1 MTIYRIFILITYVII
16 SSCQSIDNNS
26 RYKNS
31 NNKTFSDHLIME
43 RPLPDNRGV
52 ITYQDYQIVVAN
64 GNETVEGIAERLGI
78 EPKKLASYNGV
89 LLTYLPRKDEVLAL
103 PVIIPG
109 DLVSTP
115 AGWSQESARKAITN
129 SLENSSRKIGT
140 PDNPLRHRIEPGETA
155 YSIARLYN
163 VSVTSLAKWNG
174 LDADL
179 SLTAGRELIIPVS
192 SLSSGS
198 PSGSSTQARTN
209 NNSDNKNPKNPLD
222 NDESMKELV
231 ANDSTSAPST
241 ELTKNNT
248 SDKKNSSATESKIIA
263 KPYVRPV
270 DGKILRGYNPTAA
283 SNKNEGIDFHAPPG
297 SLVKAVADGV
307 VALISKPVG
316 GLGKIVLI
324 KHDMSVISIYGRV
337 KDLEVSKGSRVL
349 QGQIIGKV
357 EKSSLDEEDTKKNYL
372 HFELRKGTKS
382 LDPLPLLQQ

>member
-16 SSCQSIDNNS
+16 SSCQSINS
-26 RYKNS
+26 NSSYKNS
-31 NNKTFSDHLIME
+31 NNEAFSDHSIME

-52 ITYQDYQIVVAN
+52 ITYQDYQIIVAN
-64 GNETVEGIAERLGI
+64 GSETVAGIAGRLGI

-103 PVIIPG
+103 PVMIPG
-109 DLVSTP
+109 DLVSTS
-115 AGWSQESARKAITN
+115 AGWNQESARKTIAN

-174 LDADL
+174 LDTDL
-179 SLTAGRELIIPVS
+179 SLTAGRELIIPVL

-198 PSGSSTQARTN
+198 SSSSSAQARAN
-209 NNSDNKNPKNPLD
+209 SNSDNNKPKNPPD
-222 NDESMKELV
+222 NDESEKKSI
-231 ANDSTSAPST
+231 ANDSTSGENT
-241 ELTKNNT
+241 ELTTHNT
-248 SDKKNSSATESKIIA
+248 SIKENSNATESKIIT

-270 DGKILRGYNPTAA
+270 DGRILRGYNPTAS

-297 SLVKAVADGV
+297 SSIKAVADGV

-337 KDLEVSKGSRVL
+337 KDLKVSKGSRVL

-357 EKSSLDEEDTKKNYL
+357 EKSSLDENDTKENYL

-382 LDPLPLLQQ
+382 LDPLPLLQ

>member
-31 NNKTFSDHLIME
+31 NNKTFSDHSIME

-52 ITYQDYQIVVAN
+52 ITYQDYQIIVAN
-64 GNETVEGIAERLGI
+64 GSETVAEIAGRLGI

-89 LLTYLPRKDEVLAL
+89 LMTYLPRKDEVLAL
-103 PVIIPG
+103 PVMIPG
-109 DLVSTP
+109 DLVSTS
-115 AGWSQESARKAITN
+115 AGWSQESARKTIAN

-174 LDADL
+174 LDTDL
-179 SLTAGRELIIPVS
+179 SLTAGRELIIPVL

-198 PSGSSTQARTN
+198 SSSSSAQARAN
-209 NNSDNKNPKNPLD
+209 INSDNNKPKNPPD
-222 NDESMKELV
+222 NDESVKKSIS
-231 ANDSTSAPST
+231 NDSPSGENT
-241 ELTKNNT
+241 ELTTNKT
-248 SDKKNSSATESKIIA
+248 SIKENSTATESKIIT

-270 DGKILRGYNPTAA
+270 DGKILRGFNPTAS

-297 SLVKAVADGV
+297 SSIKAVADGV

-337 KDLEVSKGSRVL
+337 KDLKVSKGSRVL

-357 EKSSLDEEDTKKNYL
+357 EKSSLDESDTKENYL

-382 LDPLPLLQQ
+382 LDPLPLFQ

>member
-16 SSCQSIDNNS
+16 TSCQSIDSNS

-31 NNKTFSDHLIME
+31 NNKTFSDHSIME

-52 ITYQDYQIVVAN
+52 ITYQDYQIIVAN
-64 GNETVEGIAERLGI
+64 GSETVAEIAGRLGI

-89 LLTYLPRKDEVLAL
+89 LMTYLPRKDEVLAL
-103 PVIIPG
+103 PVMIPG
-109 DLVSTP
+109 DLVSTS
-115 AGWSQESARKAITN
+115 AGWSQESARKTIAN

-174 LDADL
+174 LDTDL
-179 SLTAGRELIIPVS
+179 SLTAGRELIIPVL

-198 PSGSSTQARTN
+198 SSSSSAQARAN
-209 NNSDNKNPKNPLD
+209 INSDNNKPKNPPD
-222 NDESMKELV
+222 NDESVKKSIS
-231 ANDSTSAPST
+231 NDSPSGENT
-241 ELTKNNT
+241 ELTTHNT
-248 SDKKNSSATESKIIA
+248 SIKENSNATESKIVT

-270 DGKILRGYNPTAA
+270 DGKILRGFNPTAS

-297 SLVKAVADGV
+297 SSIKAVADGV

-337 KDLEVSKGSRVL
+337 KDLKVSKGSRVL

-357 EKSSLDEEDTKKNYL
+357 EKSSLDESDTKENYL

-382 LDPLPLLQQ
+382 LDPLPLFQ

>member
-16 SSCQSIDNNS
+16 TSCQSIDSNS

-31 NNKTFSDHLIME
+31 NNKTFSDHSIME

-52 ITYQDYQIVVAN
+52 ITYQDYQIIVAN
-64 GNETVEGIAERLGI
+64 GSETVAEIAGRLGI

-89 LLTYLPRKDEVLAL
+89 LMTYLPRKDEVLAL
-103 PVIIPG
+103 PVMIPG
-109 DLVSTP
+109 DLVSTS
-115 AGWSQESARKAITN
+115 AGWSQESARKTIAN

-174 LDADL
+174 LDTDL
-179 SLTAGRELIIPVS
+179 SLTAGRELIIPVL

-198 PSGSSTQARTN
+198 SSSSSAQARAN
-209 NNSDNKNPKNPLD
+209 INSDNNKPKNPPD
-222 NDESMKELV
+222 NDESVKKSIS
-231 ANDSTSAPST
+231 NDSPSGENT
-241 ELTKNNT
+241 ELTTHNT
-248 SDKKNSSATESKIIA
+248 SIKENSNATESKIVT

-270 DGKILRGYNPTAA
+270 DGKILRGFNPTAS

-297 SLVKAVADGV
+297 SSIKAVADGV

-337 KDLEVSKGSRVL
+337 KDLKVVKGSRVL

-357 EKSSLDEEDTKKNYL
+357 EKSSLDESDTKENYL

-382 LDPLPLLQQ
+382 LDPLPLFQ

>member
-16 SSCQSIDNNS
+16 SSCQSIDSNS

-31 NNKTFSDHLIME
+31 NNNTFSDHSIME

-52 ITYQDYQIVVAN
+52 ITYQDYQIIVAN
-64 GNETVEGIAERLGI
+64 GSETVAGIAGRLGI

-89 LLTYLPRKDEVLAL
+89 LMTYLPRKDEVIAL
-103 PVIIPG
+103 PVMIPG
-109 DLVSTP
+109 DLVSTS
-115 AGWSQESARKAITN
+115 AGWNQESARKTIAN

-174 LDADL
+174 LDTDL
-179 SLTAGRELIIPVS
+179 SLTAGRELIIPVL

-198 PSGSSTQARTN
+198 SSSSSAQARAN
-209 NNSDNKNPKNPLD
+209 SNSDNNKPKNPPD
-222 NDESMKELV
+222 NDEREKKSI
-231 ANDSTSAPST
+231 ANDSTSGENT
-241 ELTKNNT
+241 ELTTHNT
-248 SDKKNSSATESKIIA
+248 SIKENSNATESKIIT

-270 DGKILRGYNPTAA
+270 DGKILRGFNPTAS

-297 SLVKAVADGV
+297 SSIKAVADGV

-337 KDLEVSKGSRVL
+337 KDLKVSKGSRVL

-357 EKSSLDEEDTKKNYL
+357 EKSSLDESDTKENYL

-382 LDPLPLLQQ
+382 LDPLPLFQ

>member
-31 NNKTFSDHLIME
+31 NNKTFSDHSIME

-52 ITYQDYQIVVAN
+52 ITYQDYQIIVAN
-64 GNETVEGIAERLGI
+64 GSETVAGIAGRLGI

-89 LLTYLPRKDEVLAL
+89 LMTYLPRKDEVIAL
-103 PVIIPG
+103 PVMIPG
-109 DLVSTP
+109 DLVSTS
-115 AGWSQESARKAITN
+115 AGWNQESARKTIAN

-174 LDADL
+174 LDTDL
-179 SLTAGRELIIPVS
+179 SLTAGRELIIPVL

-198 PSGSSTQARTN
+198 SSSSSAQARAN
-209 NNSDNKNPKNPLD
+209 SNSDNNKPKNPPD
-222 NDESMKELV
+222 NDEREKKSI
-231 ANDSTSAPST
+231 ANDSTSGENT
-241 ELTKNNT
+241 ELTTHNT
-248 SDKKNSSATESKIIA
+248 SIKENSNATESKIIT

-270 DGKILRGYNPTAA
+270 DGKILRGFNPTAS

-297 SLVKAVADGV
+297 SSIKAVADGV

-337 KDLEVSKGSRVL
+337 KDLKVSKGSRVL

-357 EKSSLDEEDTKKNYL
+357 EKSSLDESDTKENYL

-382 LDPLPLLQQ
+382 LDPLPLFQ